1 MAKTATAEKEAKK
14 TTKKRVKKNVESNGE
29 KGCENRKEISGYRR
43 VSCKGGNHRQIFGE
57 QLQNRGIHGA
67 CA

>member
-14 TTKKRVKKNVESNGE
+14 TTKKKATVKKAAKTGKKYLV
-29 KGCENRKEISGYRR
+29 I
-43 VSCKGGNHRQIFGE
+43 VGGNHRQIFGE
-57 QLQNRGIHGA
+57 QLQNRSIHGT

>member
-14 TTKKRVKKNVESNGE
+14 TTKKKATVKRLKNEERNIWFIVE
-29 KGCENRKEISGYRR
+29 

-57 QLQNRGIHGA
+57 QLQNRSIHGE